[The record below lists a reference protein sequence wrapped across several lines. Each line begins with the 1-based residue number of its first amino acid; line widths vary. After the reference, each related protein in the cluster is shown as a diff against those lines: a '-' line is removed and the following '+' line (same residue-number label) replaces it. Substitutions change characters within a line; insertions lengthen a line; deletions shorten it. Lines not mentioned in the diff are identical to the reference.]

1 MRITE
6 KCTDEE
12 PIVYIVD
19 DDEGIRTSLSFFMSS
34 VGQKHVCYESAIDFL
49 DSYNPASTGCLVLD
63 IRMPKMSGM
72 DLQQVLNE
80 QQSSLPIIFITGHGD
95 IPMAV
100 EAIRQGALDFICK
113 PVDGDELLKQVNKAL
128 KLNSHSNHKKKITS
142 KAKDKVATLSAREHE
157 VFNLVAAGQTNKSIG
172 IQLHISE
179 RTVEVHRAQVMK
191 KLGVV
196 TLPDL
201 VRCKIESEQT

>member
-1 MRITE
+1 
-6 KCTDEE
+6 
-12 PIVYIVD
+12 
-19 DDEGIRTSLSFFMSS
+19 
-34 VGQKHVCYESAIDFL
+34 
-49 DSYNPASTGCLVLD
+49 
-63 IRMPKMSGM
+63 MSGM

-80 QQSSLPIIFITGHGD
+80 RKSTLPIIFITGHGD

-100 EAIRQGALDFICK
+100 KAIRQGALDFICK
-113 PVDGDELLKQVNKAL
+113 PIDSHELLQQVNKAL
-128 KLNSHSNHKKKITS
+128 KLNSHSTHKNKITS
-142 KAKDKVATLSAREHE
+142 KAKDKVATLSARELE
-157 VFNLVAAGQTNKSIG
+157 VFNLVVEGQTNRSIG

-191 KLGVV
+191 KLGVA